1 MRTLFVLAAVVV
13 VVAGM
18 RAAEPILVPFL
29 LAVFIAVIFAPPLFW
44 LRRKG
49 IPQWLALLL
58 IVSGIV
64 SLGMVLAALLG
75 TSVDGFSE
83 TIPQYQQRLNSLTA
97 QALDALARHGIDVP
111 RSLLLERF
119 DPGAA
124 MQLAASMLAGFGNV
138 LKNSFLILL
147 TVVFMLMEASSVP
160 QKIHR
165 VFDDAGA
172 SKAVAGFDEF
182 AKTLHRYLAI
192 KTATSLATGT
202 IVTLWLWTIG
212 VDYALVWGVLAFL
225 LNFIPNIGSIIA
237 AVPAVL
243 LALVQIGLGAALAA
257 AGGYLAINVV
267 VGSIIEP
274 RFMGRGLGLSTLVV
288 FLSLVFWGWVLG
300 PVGMLLSVP
309 LTMTLKIAFASSPRT
324 SWLAG
329 LLGPADIEA
338 STVDPGAARASLAA
352 QDASPSKEQD

>member
-1 MRTLFVLAAVVV
+1 
-13 VVAGM
+13 M
-18 RAAEPILVPFL
+18 RAAESVLIPFL

-49 IPQWLALLL
+49 IPQWVALII

-64 SLGMVLAALLG
+64 SLGVVLAALLG

-83 TIPQYQQRLNSLTA
+83 TIPLYQQRLNALTTR
-97 QALDALARHGIDVP
+97 ALDGLASHGIDVP
-111 RSLLLERF
+111 RSLFLERF

-147 TVVFMLMEASSVP
+147 TVVFMLMEANSVP

-165 VFDDAGA
+165 VFSDAEA
-172 SKAVAGFDEF
+172 SKTVAAFDEF

-192 KTATSLATGT
+192 KTATSISTGAL
-202 IVTLWLWTIG
+202 VTLWLWVIG

-243 LALVQIGLGAALAA
+243 LALVQLGVGASLGAAA
-257 AGGYLAINVV
+257 GYLVINIVI
-267 VGSIIEP
+267 GSIVEP

-324 SWLAG
+324 AWLAG
-329 LLGPADIEA
+329 LLGPADMENPG
-338 STVDPGAARASLAA
+338 VDPGTTRPSLAA
-352 QDASPSKEQD
+352 QETSPTND